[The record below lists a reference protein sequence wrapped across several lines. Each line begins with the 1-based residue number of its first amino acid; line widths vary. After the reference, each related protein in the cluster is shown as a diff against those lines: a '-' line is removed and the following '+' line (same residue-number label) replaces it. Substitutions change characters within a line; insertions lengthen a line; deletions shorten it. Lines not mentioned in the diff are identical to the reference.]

1 MREAISVIKK
11 ITFDKLNIIT
21 FFFIVS
27 CFFSR
32 LNSNFFFIDIFGHV
46 SFQILISGILLFFI
60 LLTLKRKWTTI
71 ICFSTCVLL
80 SIDILI
86 SCNHCNALIKDK
98 SQNYNKI
105 RLVTFNTGLS
115 KDFKNIQKMILSE
128 KPDVILFQEISPKM
142 QKELNTLKSI
152 FPYSAGLSAPIEH
165 FSSVILSKHP
175 LKNNKITGQ
184 YVVSTTLMFREKEL
198 TIIGIHMFAPLNSLL
213 TKAIYG
219 ALYKNL
225 SKPPADPNQFSLAM
239 KQMQH
244 LKNLIGTKDQNLIIM
259 GDLNMSGTSKR
270 FTNFLEEVNL
280 HTYISYTKRISTWPT
295 NLPNFFG
302 IQIDHVLFS
311 KNFKVL
317 NKKVTSHF
325 GSDHRP
331 LIVDLVF

>member
-1 MREAISVIKK
+1 MINSKYFLKGITSVKGIDSPALGLAASLIAI
-11 ITFDKLNIIT
+11 
-21 FFFIVS
+21 
-27 CFFSR
+27 
-32 LNSNFFFIDIFGHV
+32 
-46 SFQILISGILLFFI
+46 
-60 LLTLKRKWTTI
+60 
-71 ICFSTCVLL
+71 
-80 SIDILI
+80 
-86 SCNHCNALIKDK
+86 
-98 SQNYNKI
+98 
-105 RLVTFNTGLS
+105 
-115 KDFKNIQKMILSE
+115 
-128 KPDVILFQEISPKM
+128 
-142 QKELNTLKSI
+142 
-152 FPYSAGLSAPIEH
+152 
-165 FSSVILSKHP
+165 
-175 LKNNKITGQ
+175 
-184 YVVSTTLMFREKEL
+184 
-198 TIIGIHMFAPLNSLL
+198 
-213 TKAIYG
+213 G